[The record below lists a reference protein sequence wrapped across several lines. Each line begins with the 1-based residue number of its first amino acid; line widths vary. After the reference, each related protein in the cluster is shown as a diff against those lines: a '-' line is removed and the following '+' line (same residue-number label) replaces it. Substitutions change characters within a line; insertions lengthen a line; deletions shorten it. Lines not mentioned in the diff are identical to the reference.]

1 MACMPCWQQR
11 QLLMNAWHQR
21 NPYAL
26 WQAATQ
32 GVHIA
37 SDKYIR
43 GIDVTRKYG
52 GILAQ
57 DPRQSRTGHRVR

>member
-1 MACMPCWQQR
+1 MSCTPCWQQR
-11 QLLMNAWHQR
+11 QLLMA
-21 NPYAL
+21 AL
-26 WQAATQ
+26 RQGDPWQMWRAASQ

-52 GILAQ
+52 GVLAQ